1 VEIQIGR
8 VRLHTIAPEN
18 ECLPEAIA
26 TTESIGCLFAALV
39 PAAKTEGMI
48 QAQPW
53 SFSLQILNV
62 QPTEGYSFAGNS

>member
-26 TTESIGCLFAALV
+26 ATESIGCLFAALV
-39 PAAKTEGMI
+39 PAANTEGNRLADQMG
-48 QAQPW
+48 Q
-53 SFSLQILNV
+53 
-62 QPTEGYSFAGNS
+62 